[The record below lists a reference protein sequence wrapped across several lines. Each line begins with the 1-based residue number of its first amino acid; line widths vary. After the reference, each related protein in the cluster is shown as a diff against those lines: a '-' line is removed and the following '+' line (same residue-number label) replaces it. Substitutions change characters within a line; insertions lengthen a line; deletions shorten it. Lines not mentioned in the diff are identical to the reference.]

1 MKYSLIKKIFFSS
14 ILSLVVSPLIF
25 SINYEEIFASYTIN
39 VTASNSSNYT
49 LSGTDI
55 NGNISGNDPNLTFQ
69 VGDQITFSVN
79 ASGHPFYLKTQ
90 AGTGTSN
97 LIDGIS
103 NNGTTSGSI
112 VWTPNTA
119 GTYYYQCSL
128 HGGMVGTITISSSD
142 VTSEFNNGG
151 GDNLWSNSA
160 NWSDGIPNS
169 NGSKAILSDASVIVD
184 SNIRVAQVRLAVI
197 DQNVDITN
205 TSTSS
210 LTITGFGVGQPIQ
223 LNKAN
228 NVLNFNLPV
237 IFDSSEDETE
247 TLRFNQNNQVM
258 TFGANHSLTL
268 NDELTVTSNNLV
280 NRLNFNGEL
289 KGDKNLILGT
299 KSHSVFGSTYDGSNF
314 GGNIVIGGDKG
325 IKNRLC
331 LIVFM
336 IV

>member
-1 MKYSLIKKIFFSS
+1 MNKIYHFKTLFLLIVSLMISPKSFS
-14 ILSLVVSPLIF
+14 LDF
-25 SINYEEIFASYTIN
+25 EEVFASFTIN
-39 VTASNSSNYT
+39 VTATNSSNYT

-55 NGNISGNDPNLTFQ
+55 NGNVSGNDPNLTFK
-69 VGDQITFSVN
+69 VGDQITFAVN

-97 LIDGIS
+97 LIDGIT

-119 GTYYYQCSL
+119 GIYYYQCSL
-128 HGGMVGTITISSSD
+128 HGGMMGTIAISNSD
-142 VTSEFNNGG
+142 VTSTFNNGG

-169 NGSKAILSDASVIVD
+169 NGSKATLSDASVIVD
-184 SNIRVAQVRLAVI
+184 SNISVAQIKLAVI

-210 LTITGFGVGQPIQ
+210 ITITGLGVGQPIQ

-237 IFDSSEDETE
+237 IFDSSEDLAETF
-247 TLRFNQNNQVM
+247 RFNQNNQVM

-268 NDELTVTSNNLV
+268 NDDLTV
-280 NRLNFNGEL
+280 
-289 KGDKNLILGT
+289 
-299 KSHSVFGSTYDGSNF
+299 
-314 GGNIVIGGDKG
+314 
-325 IKNRLC
+325 
-331 LIVFM
+331 
-336 IV
+336 